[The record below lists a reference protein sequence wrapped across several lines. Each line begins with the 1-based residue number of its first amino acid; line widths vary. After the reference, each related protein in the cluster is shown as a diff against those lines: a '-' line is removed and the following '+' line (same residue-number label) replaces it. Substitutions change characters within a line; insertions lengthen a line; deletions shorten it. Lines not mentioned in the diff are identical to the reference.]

1 MKKITLAPHISG
13 DTWRGLWVTVNV
25 NGSPM
30 NLTGAT
36 IVMRMGTYLWT
47 TADASIVITDAAAGK
62 FTANSRIV
70 SGNSDMTFD
79 IKVTSASGEVT
90 TVAIGTQPMV
100 RS

>member
-1 MKKITLAPHISG
+1 MEKITLAPHISG

-25 NGSPM
+25 NGGPM

-36 IVMRMGTYLWT
+36 IVMRMGTYVWT
-47 TADASIVITDAAAGK
+47 TADSTLVITDAAGGK
-62 FTANSRIV
+62 FTANARIV

>member
-1 MKKITLAPHISG
+1 MDKITLASHISG
-13 DTWRGLWVTVNV
+13 DTWRGLWVTVAV
-25 NGSPM
+25 NGTPM

-62 FTANSRIV
+62 FTANSCIV
-70 SGNSDMTFD
+70 SGDRDVLFD

-90 TVAIGTQPMV
+90 TVAVGVLPVV

>member
-1 MKKITLAPHISG
+1 MEKITLAPHISG

-36 IVMRMGTYLWT
+36 IVMRMGPNLWT
-47 TADASIVITDAAAGK
+47 TADSTIVITDAAGGK
-62 FTANSRIV
+62 FTANARIV